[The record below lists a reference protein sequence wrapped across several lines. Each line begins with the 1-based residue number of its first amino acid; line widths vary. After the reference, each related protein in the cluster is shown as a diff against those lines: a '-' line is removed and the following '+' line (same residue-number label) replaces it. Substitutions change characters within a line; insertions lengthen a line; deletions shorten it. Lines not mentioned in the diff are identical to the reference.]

1 MKSWRLS
8 CTHMQKDSRVQFES
22 LTVDTVSDISLAAGD
37 ESLSSLNPAF
47 CCDTDKLPGVL
58 GILWYSVISLAAGD
72 ESLSSLNPVFCC
84 DTGRLP
90 GVPGILGYSD
100 ISLTAGMQGLSVA
113 VTREE
118 PNASSQEHC
127 KELKDLWLHD
137 KKLFPPVASGLSSSV
152 VSCTAYGISAD
163 QRLLSA
169 VAEFRCMTVFS
180 SLIHSLNF

>member
-1 MKSWRLS
+1 MESWRLS

-22 LTVDTVSDISLAAGD
+22 LTVDTVSD
-37 ESLSSLNPAF
+37 
-47 CCDTDKLPGVL
+47 V
-58 GILWYSVISLAAGD
+58 SLAAGD

-90 GVPGILGYSD
+90 GVPGILWYSD

-127 KELKDLWLHD
+127 KELKDLWPHD
-137 KKLFPPVASGLSSSV
+137 KKLFPPVASGLKSSSV
-152 VSCTAYGISAD
+152 MSCRAYGISAD

-180 SLIHSLNF
+180 SWIHSLNF